1 METLVPNS
9 ATQKKH
15 YKIIL
20 KNKFM
25 SEKMKS
31 HILNL
36 YLLALSDGDFA
47 PEELEAILMIAEEK
61 GFSKEEKGFSKED
74 FQKII
79 SNPVGIDFHLPE
91 NFMDRIKLLFDF
103 VKVILADGVVK
114 EDEKKM
120 FYKFCEKFEFE
131 EGATVELFD
140 WLVEISKQN
149 LSTDEINSAIEK
161 LIQE

>member
-1 METLVPNS
+1 METLVHNP

-47 PEELEAILMIAEEK
+47 PEELEAILMIAK
-61 GFSKEEKGFSKED
+61 EKGFSKED

-103 VKVILADGVVK
+103 VKVILADEVVK

-131 EGATVELFD
+131 ERATVELFD

-149 LSTDEINSAIEK
+149 ISTDEINVAIEK

>member
-1 METLVPNS
+1 METLVPNP

-61 GFSKEEKGFSKED
+61 DFSKED